1 MPALSSALTTIR
13 RTPYQSLSLIVV
25 LTISLFV
32 SYCLSFVLLGAD
44 MVLRDL
50 ETKPQIIA
58 FFELGT
64 EQTVIDQLEQELVN
78 NLSVKSVTV
87 ITQDEALKIYQSE
100 NQDDP
105 LLMELVTAAILPASI
120 EVQANSLADLQG
132 LQTKLSEADSVEEVV
147 FPEAFIAE
155 ISKWM
160 SALRIGGLAAVSI
173 MGIQFFL
180 TTFIA
185 IGLKST
191 SQKGAISITRLLG
204 ASKGYIKRPFLVE
217 GMIYGLL
224 ASLLGWLLAVSAFLI
239 ISPYLS
245 PFGIPT
251 LNLTQPSVLAF
262 QLTTGTALTMALGM
276 LAGYLASSK
285 LLKTH

>member
-1 MPALSSALTTIR
+1 MPALSTALTTIR
-13 RTPYQSLSLIVV
+13 RTPYQSLSLVIT
-25 LTISLFV
+25 LIISLFV
-32 SYCLSFVLLGAD
+32 GYCLSFVLLGAD
-44 MVLRDL
+44 IILKDL

-64 EQTVIDQLEQELVN
+64 EQTVIDQLEKDLTEN
-78 NLSVKSVTV
+78 SSVKSVTV
-87 ITQDEALKIYQSE
+87 ITQEEALKIYQEE

-120 EVQANSLADLQG
+120 EVQANTLAELQS
-132 LQTKLSEADSVEEVV
+132 LQTQLTAAEGVEDVV

-160 SALRIGGLAAVSI
+160 SALRSAGLVAVSI
-173 MGIQFFL
+173 MSIQFFL

-191 SQKGAISITRLLG
+191 SQKNAISIARLLG
-204 ASKGYIKRPFLVE
+204 ASKGYVKRPFLVE

-224 ASLLGWLLAVSAFLI
+224 ASILGWLLAVSTFLI
-239 ISPYLS
+239 VSPYLT

-251 LNLTQPSVLAF
+251 LTMTQPSVLAI
-262 QLTTGTALTMALGM
+262 QLATGTVLTMMLGLM
-276 LAGYLASSK
+276 AGYLASSK
-285 LLKTH
+285 LLRTH

>member
-1 MPALSSALTTIR
+1 MPALSTALTTIR
-13 RTPYQSLSLIVV
+13 RTPYQSLSLVIA
-25 LTISLFV
+25 LTISLFA

-44 MVLRDL
+44 IILKDL
-50 ETKPQIIA
+50 ETKPQVIA

-64 EQTVIDQLEQELVN
+64 ESSDIDQLEKELVEN
-78 NLSVKSVTV
+78 PSVKSITV
-87 ITQDEALKIYQSE
+87 ITQEEALKIYQEE

-120 EVQANSLADLQG
+120 EVQANTLAELQS
-132 LQTKLSEADSVEEVV
+132 LQTQLTSAEGVEEVV

-160 SALRIGGLAAVSI
+160 AALRSAGLVAVSI
-173 MGIQFFL
+173 TSIQFFL

-191 SQKGAISITRLLG
+191 SQKNAISIARLLG
-204 ASKGYIKRPFLVE
+204 ASKGYVKRPFLVE
-217 GMIYGLL
+217 GMIYGLM
-224 ASLLGWLLAVSAFLI
+224 ASILGWLLAVSTFLI
-239 ISPYLS
+239 VSPYLT

-251 LNLTQPSVLAF
+251 LTMTQPSVLAL
-262 QLTTGTALTMALGM
+262 QLAVGTTLTMILGM

-285 LLKTH
+285 LLRTH

>member
-1 MPALSSALTTIR
+1 MPALSTALTTIR
-13 RTPYQSLSLIVV
+13 RTPYQSLSLVIA

-32 SYCLSFVLLGAD
+32 GYCLSFVLLGAD
-44 MVLRDL
+44 IILKDL

-64 EQTVIDQLEQELVN
+64 EQAVIDQLEKDLTN
-78 NLSVKSVTV
+78 NPSVKSVTV
-87 ITQDEALKIYQSE
+87 ITQEEALKIYQDE

-120 EVQANSLADLQG
+120 EVQAQTLDELQG
-132 LQTKLSEADSVEEVV
+132 LQTQLSEAEGVEEVV

-155 ISKWM
+155 ITKWM
-160 SALRIGGLAAVSI
+160 SALRTAGIVAVSI
-173 MGIQFFL
+173 MAIQFFL

-191 SQKGAISITRLLG
+191 SQKGAISIARLLG

-224 ASLLGWLLAVSAFLI
+224 ASLLGWLLAVSNFLI
-239 ISPYLS
+239 VSPYLT

-251 LNLTQPSVLAF
+251 VSLTQPSVLAL
-262 QLTTGTALTMALGM
+262 QLATGTALTMMLGLM
-276 LAGYLASSK
+276 AGYMASSK
-285 LLKTH
+285 LLRTH

>member
-1 MPALSSALTTIR
+1 MPALSTALTTIR
-13 RTPYQSLSLIVV
+13 RTPYQSLSLVIA
-25 LTISLFV
+25 LTISLFA
-32 SYCLSFVLLGAD
+32 SYCLSFVLLGANII
-44 MVLRDL
+44 LKDL
-50 ETKPQIIA
+50 ETKPQVIA

-64 EQTVIDQLEQELVN
+64 ESSDIDQLEKELVEN
-78 NLSVKSVTV
+78 PSVKSITV
-87 ITQDEALKIYQSE
+87 ITQEEALKIYQEE

-120 EVQANSLADLQG
+120 EVQANTLAELQS
-132 LQTKLSEADSVEEVV
+132 LQTQLTSAEGVEEVV

-160 SALRIGGLAAVSI
+160 AALRSAGLVAVSI
-173 MGIQFFL
+173 TSIQFFL

-191 SQKGAISITRLLG
+191 SQKNAISIARLLG
-204 ASKGYIKRPFLVE
+204 ASKGYVKRPFLVE
-217 GMIYGLL
+217 GMIYGLM
-224 ASLLGWLLAVSAFLI
+224 ASILGWLLAVSTFLI
-239 ISPYLS
+239 VSPYLT

-251 LNLTQPSVLAF
+251 LTMTQPSVLAL
-262 QLTTGTALTMALGM
+262 QLAVGTTLTMILGM

-285 LLKTH
+285 LLRTH

>member
-1 MPALSSALTTIR
+1 MPALSTALTTIR
-13 RTPYQSLSLIVV
+13 RTPYQSLSLVIT
-25 LTISLFV
+25 LIISLFV
-32 SYCLSFVLLGAD
+32 GYCLSFVLLGAD
-44 MVLRDL
+44 IILKDL

-64 EQTVIDQLEQELVN
+64 EQTVIDQLEKDLTEN
-78 NLSVKSVTV
+78 SSVKSVTV
-87 ITQDEALKIYQSE
+87 ITQEEALKIYQEE

-120 EVQANSLADLQG
+120 EVQANTLAELQS
-132 LQTKLSEADSVEEVV
+132 LQTQLTAAEGVEDVV

-160 SALRIGGLAAVSI
+160 SALRSAGLVAVSI
-173 MGIQFFL
+173 MSIQFFL

-191 SQKGAISITRLLG
+191 SQKNAISIARLLG
-204 ASKGYIKRPFLVE
+204 ASKGYVKRPFLVE
-217 GMIYGLL
+217 GMIYGIL
-224 ASLLGWLLAVSAFLI
+224 ASILGWLLAVSTFLI
-239 ISPYLS
+239 VSPYLT

-251 LNLTQPSVLAF
+251 LTMTQPSVLAI
-262 QLTTGTALTMALGM
+262 QLATGTVLTMMLGLM
-276 LAGYLASSK
+276 AGYLASSK
-285 LLKTH
+285 LLRTH